1 MQSRV
6 FAPRL
11 GGSQKKRDIRIF
23 FYYFFQRNLLFR
35 RAGAVRLPASVGGD
49 LSGAST
55 DAGTGPSGGSADAG
69 TGLSGGDADAG
80 TCPSGGGIVQGSIIV
95 SI

>member
-23 FYYFFQRNLLFR
+23 FYYFFQSGLLFR
-35 RAGAVRLPASVGGD
+35 RAGAVRASAGVVG
-49 LSGAST
+49 
-55 DAGTGPSGGSADAG
+55 
-69 TGLSGGDADAG
+69 GLSGDGPDVGCGLSGIGADVG
-80 TCPSGGGIVQGSIIV
+80 CVFWCLL
-95 SI
+95 